1 LPPQGDPAQIR
12 PAVTAA
18 AHPHRHSDGECGA
31 CGHTCSNETKGE
43 YELKNRL
50 TISATTAW
58 LLTISAANAVTQPAL
73 KEGLWSIHTKVIA
86 TSPNENPSN
95 KKSQNNTEK
104 HQKLC
109 RTHPFDE
116 YSRAQLGEGCTT
128 ISETFEGGKYSR
140 VMHCVL
146 PGVVADTT
154 ETTSYDSNTSI
165 HGEARSSL
173 RSPLGNAETT
183 LIQNQTY
190 LGKCPA
196 GLLPGDMVEE
206 DGSVVHLW
214 KR

>member
-1 LPPQGDPAQIR
+1 
-12 PAVTAA
+12 
-18 AHPHRHSDGECGA
+18 
-31 CGHTCSNETKGE
+31 
-43 YELKNRL
+43 LKNCL
-50 TISATTAW
+50 AISATTAW
-58 LLTISAANAVTQPAL
+58 LLTISVANAVTQPAL

-95 KKSQNNTEK
+95 TKGQNNTEK

-109 RTHPFDE
+109 RTHAFDE
-116 YSRAQLGEGCTT
+116 YARSQLGEGCTT
-128 ISETFEGGKYSR
+128 TSESLKDGKYSR

-154 ETTSYDSNTSI
+154 ESTTFDSNTSI
-165 HGEARSSL
+165 HSEAHSSL

-183 LIQNQTY
+183 LIQNQNY

-196 GLLPGDMVEE
+196 GTLPGDMVEE